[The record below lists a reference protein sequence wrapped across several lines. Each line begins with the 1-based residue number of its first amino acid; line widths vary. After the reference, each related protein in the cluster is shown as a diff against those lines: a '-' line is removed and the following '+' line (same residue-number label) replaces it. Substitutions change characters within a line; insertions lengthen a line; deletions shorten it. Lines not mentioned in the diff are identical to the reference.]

1 MGSRVDVAVSNT
13 QKIFSW
19 EKMSKRELKKAMRS
33 RTDESDLYENLIIE
47 AGIEAVAKKIQKI
60 KNMR

>member
-33 RTDESDLYENLIIE
+33 HTDESDLYENLIIE

-60 KNMR
+60 KNMG